1 MKKTIALILSVVLV
15 LTMAL
20 PAFAATDTKE
30 IEKVILS
37 VKDRIGDTD
46 AYKEFRSSVNTVDG
60 VTVYQLVWTTNDQDE
75 YRMMRVDVT
84 ESGIITDYYN
94 SDEQRIYSDKPSVR
108 KTDRKTAFEK
118 AKVLAAAFNPS
129 VANEI
134 VLVNDTDINS
144 LYDTG
149 FTFGLK
155 RVVNGVDVIG
165 DTGYITVNE
174 EVSKILSYSLNYTE
188 NAAFDSKDS
197 IISLDDAKKAYAE
210 KCGLKMEYRSKYD
223 RDGKKIVIYPVFAE
237 KNSEYVIS
245 ALTGEAITLNGSYS
259 IMNRFNGAGAAQDS
273 SSAKEEGLSKAEIS
287 ELSNISGLKSKEEG
301 IEIIKN
307 NTYIG
312 LKDGMNVTE
321 YTVRKKWN
329 TDSEY
334 VACYYFAD
342 ESYKNTLSVT
352 MNALTGE
359 ITDFWKSA
367 ADDKD
372 EKATLTRADADTKLT
387 AVAAELAGDKF
398 AEFKENENEVSD
410 EAFAK
415 SVRYSKSYTRMV
427 NGIPFPD
434 DSLSISISLVTG
446 EILSYSLAYT
456 TAEFP
461 ALDGALSE
469 QQAIE
474 KLFEQIPFELSYRLN
489 VRDDKTREFKL
500 VYDFSENYFLL
511 DALTGN
517 AINYNKE
524 PIEKPFTGYTDI
536 SGHYAEKIIN
546 TLAEYGIRTEG
557 DKFTPDAEINQG
569 AFLKMID
576 LVFFHGGTVWLNA
589 KSPYDYSSLFRNG
602 ITDKKDIDESAPVTR
617 MDAAKFLIRAMG
629 AEEYAKLDGIYASPF
644 NDVTDGKGYVC
655 LLYGMKVV
663 NGDENGNFNPNT
675 HLTFADA
682 AVLIYNYLTR

>member
-46 AYKEFRSSVNTVDG
+46 AYKEFRSSINTVDG
-60 VTVYQLVWTTNDQDE
+60 ASVYQLVWSTNDDDG

-108 KTDRKTAFEK
+108 KTDRKEAFEK

-129 VANEI
+129 AANEI
-134 VLVNDTDINS
+134 VLVNDTDVNS

-174 EVSKILSYSLNYTE
+174 DVSKILTYSLNYTE

-197 IISLDDAKKAYAE
+197 IISADDAKNAYAE

-223 RDGKKIVIYPVFAE
+223 RDGKKLVIYPAFVE

-245 ALTGEAITLNGSYS
+245 ALTGEAVTLNSFDY

-273 SSAKEEGLSKAEIS
+273 SSTKEAGLSEAEIG

-307 NTYIG
+307 NPYIG

-334 VACYYFAD
+334 VASYYFAD

-359 ITDFWKSA
+359 ITDFWKNSE
-367 ADDKD
+367 DEKD
-372 EKATLTRADADTKLT
+372 EKATLTRADADAKLT
-387 AVAAELAGDKF
+387 AAAAELAGDKF
-398 AEFKENENEVSD
+398 AEFKEDENEVSD
-410 EAFAK
+410 EDFAK

-427 NGIPFPD
+427 NGIPFSD
-434 DSLSISISLVTG
+434 DGLNISINLATG
-446 EILSYSLAYT
+446 EILSYGLTYT
-456 TAEFP
+456 SAEFP
-461 ALDGALSE
+461 SLDSALSE
-469 QQAIE
+469 SQAIE

-489 VRDDKTREFKL
+489 VRDDRTREFKL
-500 VYDFSENYFLL
+500 VYDFSENYILL
-511 DALTGN
+511 DAFTGD
-517 AINYNKE
+517 AINYNRE

-557 DKFTPDAEINQG
+557 DKFTPDAEITQG

-576 LVFFHGGTVWLNA
+576 SVFFRGGVVCLNE
-589 KSPYDYSSLFRNG
+589 KSSYDYSSLIRNG

-644 NDVTDGKGYVC
+644 NDVTDSKGYVC